1 MGFADILLLLEHLP
15 KVGALLAKLMP
26 MLENYIPNAR
36 LNAPATLEGAPSAID
51 DLRAELGRSAAAQ
64 AALAL
69 EVHARGEQL
78 TVALAEL
85 RSVRAAQEASTAQVD
100 AMQKQLKV
108 QRIFLGLAALASVL
122 TLVLLIVRK

>member
-1 MGFADILLLLEHLP
+1 MGFADILVLLEHLP

-36 LNAPATLEGAPSAID
+36 LNAPATLDGTPGAID

-69 EVHARGEQL
+69 EVQARGEQL
-78 TVALAEL
+78 TLALAEL
-85 RSVRAAQEASTAQVD
+85 RSVRAAQEASAAQVD
-100 AMQKQLKV
+100 AMGKQLKV
-108 QRIFLGLAALASVL
+108 QRIILGLAALASIL